1 MRSYEWAL
9 IYPPHDP
16 PPPQLSA
23 LLLFLFPKIKSSKS
37 PPSPLPNPMAQPP
50 ILLSTSNLGQQN
62 MHLSIQSRPHP
73 FDKNPGFKTSTLST
87 TFAVLVSMLGNR
99 SASGAT
105 PTRSASHRFGTSKFR
120 PVVPRVNCSFER
132 SSVNCQ

>member
-1 MRSYEWAL
+1 
-9 IYPPHDP
+9 
-16 PPPQLSA
+16 
-23 LLLFLFPKIKSSKS
+23 
-37 PPSPLPNPMAQPP
+37 MAQPP

-62 MHLSIQSRPHP
+62 MHLSIQPTEPRPHP

-105 PTRSASHRFGTSKFR
+105 PARSASRRVGTSKFR
-120 PVVPRVNCSFER
+120 PVVPRVNCSFEGF
-132 SSVNCQ
+132 SVNCQWRNGVRAVRAVRAVSAG